1 MNDHERRF
9 PVPEILHTKYKDAL
23 EVAYT
28 HINYAEP
35 GTMVLIIGMSGS
47 GKGTIANKIKGRLLH
62 ANPEVSEWNRPIIEI
77 VAKNAENSY
86 YSSKDTA
93 SRLLNL
99 LKDPFHSIDRQEVLA
114 EVGIKA
120 GPASHRA
127 VPEGTI
133 RQQLHRLL
141 LAKNVKY
148 IIVDEA
154 DMMCVSKKSGRD
166 EADHLE
172 SWRVLALDSEA
183 IVIFLAGFRMLRIW
197 DRTSQFTR
205 KMPTVHV
212 ARYSLGSDEDIECF
226 VSLLQQMNEL
236 HQVGESESSRILESA
251 AALMT
256 ATGGIFGQLKA
267 LYERADDHANA
278 NGRKS
283 LSLNDIVYAL
293 PKKKQVKRLWEEIV
307 SGEDALGS
315 VALEDLTRMALRT
328 RQKERAKDKKRSA
341 ANAGNE
347 MDAQAERTPGSPS
360 RAENESP
367 QGGNVATPGKGK
379 GTRKRR
385 AKPSARLIVRSG

>member
-1 MNDHERRF
+1 MSDQDRRF

-47 GKGTIANKIKGRLLH
+47 GKGTLASKIKSRLLD
-62 ANPEVSEWNRPIIEI
+62 ANPKVSEWNRPIIEI

-99 LKDPFHSIDRQEVLA
+99 LKDPFHSVDRQEVLA
-114 EVGIKA
+114 EVGVRVV
-120 GPASHRA
+120 PTSHRA
-127 VPEGTI
+127 VPESTI
-133 RQQLHRLL
+133 RQQVHRLL
-141 LAKNVKY
+141 IAKNVRY

-172 SWRVLALDSEA
+172 SWRVLALDSHA

-212 ARYSLGSDEDIECF
+212 ARYSLGSDEDIEGF
-226 VSLLQQMNEL
+226 VALIQQMNEL
-236 HQVGESESSRILESA
+236 HQVGESESNRILKHA

-267 LYERADDHANA
+267 LYQRADDHANA
-278 NGRKS
+278 KGRGS

-293 PKKKQVKRLWEEIV
+293 PKKKQVKRLWEEIA
-307 SGEDALGS
+307 SGEEALSS
-315 VALEDLTRMALRT
+315 VDLEDLTRMAMRT
-328 RQKERAKDKKRSA
+328 REKERAKVQGRGS
-341 ANAGNE
+341 ANAGHNKN
-347 MDAQAERTPGSPS
+347 DNTDTRQASELRAGRGSTQS
-360 RAENESP
+360 GSA
-367 QGGNVATPGKGK
+367 ATPAKEK
-379 GTRKRR
+379 VTKKRR
-385 AKPSARLIVRSG
+385 TTPKRCIVRSG

>member
-1 MNDHERRF
+1 MNDRERRF

-47 GKGTIANKIKGRLLH
+47 GKGTIANKIKGRLLD

-114 EVGIKA
+114 EVGIRA
-120 GPASHRA
+120 GPVSHRA

-141 LAKNVKY
+141 RAKNVKY

-212 ARYSLGSDEDIECF
+212 ARYSLGSDEDIEGF
-226 VSLLQQMNEL
+226 VSLLQQLNEI
-236 HQVGESESSRILESA
+236 HQVGESESSRILKNA

-278 NGRKS
+278 NGRES
-283 LSLNDIVYAL
+283 LSLNDVVYAL

-307 SGEDALGS
+307 TGEEALGS
-315 VALEDLTRMALRT
+315 VDLEDLTRMALRT
-328 RQKERAKDKKRSA
+328 REKERAKEKKGRAANTGHEMDTREGKRPKSKSLAESDSTQSGNDANLAKGRGKKKR
-341 ANAGNE
+341 
-347 MDAQAERTPGSPS
+347 RT
-360 RAENESP
+360 
-367 QGGNVATPGKGK
+367 
-379 GTRKRR
+379 
-385 AKPSARLIVRSG
+385 KPSARRIVRSS